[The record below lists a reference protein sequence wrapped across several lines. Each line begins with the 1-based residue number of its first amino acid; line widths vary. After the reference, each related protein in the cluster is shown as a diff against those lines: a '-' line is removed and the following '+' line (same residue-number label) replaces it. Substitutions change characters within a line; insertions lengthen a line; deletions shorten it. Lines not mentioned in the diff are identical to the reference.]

1 MHKTSKNQTRYKLDK
16 IPIKPR
22 SHSQEWKTRELSKLY
37 QNSKSTHDWGYQ
49 KKEKIL
55 KRKQDQGINQ
65 TLYTF
70 YDGTQSTKTKNVC
83 LPMRHVIGIK
93 DQLKTTNVQKHIG

>member
-1 MHKTSKNQTRYKLDK
+1 MPKTFKNQTRYKLDK

-37 QNSKSTHDWGYQ
+37 QNSKSTHDWGNQ
-49 KKEKIL
+49 KEKIS
-55 KRKQDQGINQ
+55 KETKDQRINQ

-83 LPMRHVIGIK
+83 LPKRHVIGIK
-93 DQLKTTNVQKHIG
+93 YQLKTTNVQKHIG